1 MPYPI
6 ESKCVI
12 AISASALFDMRE
24 GADIFDNEGVEAY
37 RKYQEAKVDVV
48 LGKGVAFPFV
58 RRLLQLNQTFP
69 EISPIEIILLSQ
81 NSPETGIRVFN
92 SIRHYGLN
100 ITRAVFSSGRQN
112 FQYLPAFNATIFL
125 SANPE
130 ETRRAIQAGYK
141 AGTVL
146 SSTIEDDDMDD
157 ELRVAFDF
165 DGVIVDDSAEII
177 YQKEGIE
184 EYMTHESSLSG
195 QPLDQG
201 PVYNLLQKLSE
212 FQLLEAEKQAKNPA
226 YIPKLITSIV
236 TARNAPAHERVVTTL
251 KNMNIKVNELFFMGG
266 IEKARVLEI
275 MKPHLFFDDQM
286 THLIPLKDV
295 PAVHI
300 PFGINNQEES
310 IDK

>member
-1 MPYPI
+1 MPFPI

-24 GADIFDNEGVEAY
+24 AAQVFESKGVEAY
-37 RKYQEAKVDVV
+37 REFQEANVDVT
-48 LGKGVAFPFV
+48 LKKGVAFPFV
-58 RRLLQLNQTFP
+58 SRLLKLNETFP

-81 NSPETGIRVFN
+81 NSPETGVRVFN
-92 SIRHYGLN
+92 SILHYGLN

-130 ETRRAIQAGYK
+130 ETKKATEAGFT
-141 AGTVL
+141 AGTVV
-146 SSTIEDDDMDD
+146 SSVIGDDDGED

-165 DGVIVDDSAEII
+165 DGVIADDSAER
-177 YQKEGIE
+177 YYKERGMN
-184 EYMTHESSLSG
+184 EYMSHESSLAG

-201 PVYNLLQKLSE
+201 PVYNLLRKLSE
-212 FQLLEAEKQAKNPA
+212 FQILEAEKQNKEPQ
-226 YIPKLITSIV
+226 YTPKLITSIV
-236 TARNAPAHERVVTTL
+236 TARNAPAHQRVLTTL
-251 KNMNIKVNELFFMGG
+251 KEMNIKVNEVFFMGG

-286 THLIPLKDV
+286 IHLTALKDV

-300 PFGINNQEES
+300 PFGINNQ
-310 IDK
+310 

>member
-1 MPYPI
+1 MPFPI

-12 AISASALFDMRE
+12 AISASALFDMHEAASIFESE
-24 GADIFDNEGVEAY
+24 GIDAY
-37 RKYQEAKVDVV
+37 REYQEKNADEV
-48 LGKGVAFPFV
+48 LSKGAAFPFV
-58 RRLLQLNQTFP
+58 RRLLKLNETFP

-81 NSPETGIRVFN
+81 NSPETGVRVFN
-92 SIRHYGLN
+92 SIRHYNLN
-100 ITRAVFSSGRQN
+100 ITRAVFSSGRHN

-130 ETRRAIQAGYK
+130 ETKKATKAGYT

-146 SSTIEDDDMDD
+146 SGTIIDDDFDD

-165 DGVIVDDSAEII
+165 DGVIVDDSAERV
-177 YQKEGIE
+177 YQEKGMT
-184 EYMTHESSLSG
+184 EYMSHESSLAG

-212 FQLLEAEKQAKNPA
+212 FQKMEADKHTSDPS
-226 YIPKLITSIV
+226 YTPKLITSIV
-236 TARNAPAHERVVTTL
+236 TARNAPAHQRVLTTL
-251 KNMNIKVNELFFMGG
+251 KNMNIQVNELFFMGG

-275 MKPHLFFDDQM
+275 MKPHLFLDDQM
-286 THLIPLKDV
+286 THLASLKGI

-300 PFGINNQEES
+300 PFGINNQEDT
-310 IDK
+310 IR

>member
-1 MPYPI
+1 MPFPI

-12 AISASALFDMRE
+12 AISASALFDMHD
-24 GADIFDNEGVEAY
+24 AAAIFESQGIEAY
-37 RKYQEAKVDVV
+37 RTYQEDNADVV
-48 LGKGVAFPFV
+48 LEKGAAFPFV
-58 RRLLQLNQTFP
+58 RRLLKLNETFP

-81 NSPETGIRVFN
+81 NSPETGVRVFN
-92 SIRHYGLN
+92 SILHYNLN

-130 ETRRAIQAGYK
+130 ETKRATKAGYT

-146 SSTIEDDDMDD
+146 AGRIVDDDTDD

-165 DGVIVDDSAEII
+165 DGVIVDDSAERV
-177 YQKEGIE
+177 YQERGMS
-184 EYMTHESSLSG
+184 EYMSHESSLAG

-212 FQLLEAEKQAKNPA
+212 FQKLEAEKQRLDPT
-226 YIPKLITSIV
+226 YTPKLITSIV
-236 TARNAPAHERVVTTL
+236 TARNAPAHQRVLTTL
-251 KNMNIKVNELFFMGG
+251 KNMNIQVNELFFMGG

-275 MKPHLFFDDQM
+275 MKPHLFLDDQM
-286 THLIPLKDV
+286 THLVSLKGI

-300 PFGINNQEES
+300 PFGINNQDGT
-310 IDK
+310 I